1 MKMVVQTESV
11 GNGAAA
17 MNESGGE
24 NMAAWICGMNDLKVQ
39 PFKLPPVLGAL
50 LLSPL
55 LMIDQFGKLLRFETG
70 L

>member
-1 MKMVVQTESV
+1 MRVIQQSELKMVVQTETV
-11 GNGAAA
+11 TNGPVA
-17 MNESGGE
+17 MDEAGGE

-50 LLSPL
+50 LFLCS
-55 LMIDQFGKLLRFETG
+55 FSLR